1 LYSNIAKHLGRTDAS
16 TQQCTLPSGQTL
28 RKALRKEYRVL
39 SDAERARF
47 HAALNRLKANGEY
60 ANLALIH
67 TQTGTSSG
75 AHSGPGFLPWH
86 REFTKRFDIKFLNFR
101 LTLTIV
107 VGYPIM
113 NIAYRLEIAL
123 RMIDPSV
130 AIPYWDSVLEQN
142 LPDARD
148 SYVWTDDFLGTEDSV
163 SL

>member
-1 LYSNIAKHLGRTDAS
+1 
-16 TQQCTLPSGQTL
+16 
-28 RKALRKEYRVL
+28 
-39 SDAERARF
+39 
-47 HAALNRLKANGEY
+47 
-60 ANLALIH
+60 
-67 TQTGTSSG
+67 
-75 AHSGPGFLPWH
+75 
-86 REFTKRFDIKFLNFR
+86 
-101 LTLTIV
+101 
-107 VGYPIM
+107 M